1 MACDEELNRQ
11 LQGIQ
16 SRLSTVEKD
25 VANQF
30 LMTSALV
37 QNLVL
42 TVPTFAVSAIG
53 SALHTALLPLINLPQ
68 LINDFVDK
76 LMPIKPRDIKK
87 LNIVFGMIISELTNM
102 LMQEMMDAMG
112 FFMNLFNGLM
122 AMVMNLVSQALQAIQ
137 QMITDLINQFV
148 GVINELMQYV
158 KDAVDAIMETIQG
171 AMATVAAIINT
182 LVKLFNGVMALLHSQ
197 YNIARC
203 HTESARINKGM

>member
-25 VANQF
+25 MANQF

-53 SALHTALLPLINLPQ
+53 SALHTALLPLVNLPQ
-68 LINDFVDK
+68 LINDFVEK
-76 LMPIKPRDIKK
+76 LMPIKPSDIKK
-87 LNIVFGMIISELTNM
+87 LNLVFGMIVTELTNM
-102 LMQEMMDAMG
+102 LMQEMMDAIG
-112 FFMNLFNGLM
+112 FFLNLFNNLM
-122 AMVMNLVSQALQAIQ
+122 AMVYSMIMSAFAALQ
-137 QMITDLINQFV
+137 QMITDLINQVV

-158 KDAVDAIMETIQG
+158 KDAVDAVMESIQG
-171 AMATVAAIINT
+171 ALSTVAAIVNT
-182 LVKLFNGVMALLHSQ
+182 LIKLFNGVMALLHSQ